1 MSCQKDTFDP
11 CEQLKQLNSIIANRA
26 QSDVLAYEIGGVRVR
41 KDDVRSLLQ
50 LRQTLT
56 AECNRA
62 KAAAK
67 VAAGLGNPNKIKVR
81 F

>member
-1 MSCQKDTFDP
+1 MSCTEDTFDP
-11 CEQLKQLNSIIANRA
+11 CEQLKQINAVINNRT
-26 QSDVLAYEIGGVRVR
+26 QSDVLEYEVGGVRVR